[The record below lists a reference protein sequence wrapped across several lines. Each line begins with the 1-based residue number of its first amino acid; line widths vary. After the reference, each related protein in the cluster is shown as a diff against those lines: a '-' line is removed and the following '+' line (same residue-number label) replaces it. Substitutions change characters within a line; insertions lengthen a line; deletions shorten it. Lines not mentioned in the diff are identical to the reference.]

1 MVLVLVV
8 VVWVVVVGMVMVVVM
23 LVVVV
28 KMVAMVGVG
37 CADNSS
43 HILAECTT
51 SPLKNAVIHST

>member
-8 VVWVVVVGMVMVVVM
+8 VVVVAVVMVM
-23 LVVVV
+23 LVAVV

>member
-1 MVLVLVV
+1 MVLVVMVWVAVV
-8 VVWVVVVGMVMVVVM
+8 VVMVVVM

>member
-8 VVWVVVVGMVMVVVM
+8 VMSMVMLVVM

>member
-8 VVWVVVVGMVMVVVM
+8 MVWVVVAVVMVMVM

-28 KMVAMVGVG
+28 KMVSMVGVR

>member
-8 VVWVVVVGMVMVVVM
+8 VVVVVAVVMVVVM

-28 KMVAMVGVG
+28 RMVAMVGVG

>member
-8 VVWVVVVGMVMVVVM
+8 AVVMVMVM